1 MKRGIHIYIIGVI
14 MLLAAVISCNN
25 DPVTFP
31 VTESPDL
38 PLAENA
44 AATLLWIGPDYKVA
58 VAATLKDD
66 EGISEVR
73 FKNGEWQLD
82 TLLTIDNK
90 TSYAVTDTFLVS
102 KDINKTQHFIEMVI
116 TNSEGGII
124 KRSVE
129 VEDLSD
135 ENQIEGYEAD
145 LLPPVIEVFKPEIT
159 KFYGLDGEPVNIEVD
174 ASITDLEIASLEVRI
189 WGETAEGE
197 SFMQEDII
205 TPSTDEEK
213 KSYLYNRTFTLPI
226 GKVGEYQYI
235 VKSTDVRGNKTVKGD
250 LITVGYMD
258 RLYLSDAET
267 EDEVINQGYDHYG
280 AARGIGTLLSMRKQG
295 TNVFIT
301 EFYYP
306 NETTDNIR
314 FVALLGDDRPFISN
328 QATVNYTLD
337 GFNVLAQSAS
347 EPGKLTTDLTGANF
361 KLPVNQKGYYRI
373 TVDMT
378 ARTISVS
385 PFTPTRDFSDPVKY
399 PDWSDDNPWE
409 YMAVTGGAV
418 VGTGGWTE
426 TATSP
431 KLMKEDGNKYRY
443 TGTFQT
449 SGSSSNI
456 SFNSPLAVSGDNVW
470 GEGWFRMTA
479 GRGDMKD
486 DYGDP
491 ISIVGAVGPSGG
503 GANWG
508 FSTSPAGTYKA
519 TYDIALERLRL
530 VRIGN

>member
-1 MKRGIHIYIIGVI
+1 
-14 MLLAAVISCNN
+14 MLAVVNSCSK

-31 VTESPDL
+31 VTESPEL

-44 AATLLWIGPDYKVA
+44 SATLLWIGPDYKVA
-58 VAATLKDD
+58 IGATLKDD

-73 FKNGEWQLD
+73 FRNGEWQLD

-90 TSYAVTDTFLVS
+90 TSYVVSDTFLVS
-102 KDINKTQHFIEMVI
+102 KDVNKTQHFIEMVI
-116 TNSEGGII
+116 TNSKKGII

-135 ENQIEGYEAD
+135 ENQIEGYKAD
-145 LLPPVIEVFKPEIT
+145 LLPPAIEVFKPEIT
-159 KFYGLDGEPVNIEVD
+159 RFYGLDVKPVDIEID
-174 ASITDLEIASLEVRI
+174 ASVTDQEIASLEVRV

-205 TPSTDEEK
+205 TLTTEEEK
-213 KSYLYNRTFTLPI
+213 KNYLYNRVFTLPA
-226 GKVGEYQYI
+226 GKVGEYQY
-235 VKSTDVRGNKTVKGD
+235 VVRSADASGNKAVKGGT
-250 LITVGYMD
+250 ITVGYVD

-267 EDEVINQGYDHYG
+267 EEEVTGQGFDHYG
-280 AARGIGTLLSMRKQG
+280 GARGIGTLLSMRKQG
-295 TNVFIT
+295 TNTFVT

-306 NETTDNIR
+306 NEATDNIR
-314 FVALLGDDRPFISN
+314 FVAFLGDDRPFISN

-347 EPGKLTTDLTGANF
+347 ASGKLTTDLTDANF

-378 ARTISVS
+378 TRTINVD

-399 PDWSDDNPWE
+399 PGWSDNNPWE
-409 YMAVTGGAV
+409 YMAVTGSVV
-418 VGTGGWTE
+418 VGTEGWTE
-426 TATSP
+426 IATSP

-456 SFNSPLAVSGDNVW
+456 SFNSPLAVSGDNAF

-479 GRGDMKD
+479 GRAAMTD

-508 FSTSPAGTYKA
+508 FSTYPEGTYKA

-530 VRIGN
+530 VRTGD